1 METKAVARYI
11 RISPRKARLVVD
23 TIRGRDLDA
32 ARQILDF
39 SDKGAARVVGKVLR
53 SAAANAENNNGIAPE
68 DLFVARAFVDEGPTL
83 KRFRPRAMGRATR
96 INKRTCHITVILG
109 EREPEKLSPR
119 RKRRKKFEDAKVE
132 TEKAVTE
139 KAAEQPVTEEAAK
152 PLLEEPSAEATKEK
166 ATAKKSSEKKPG
178 AKKPPAKKE
187 VAKKPAAKKPAAK
200 KAAKPEKK
208 KSEE

>member
-1 METKAVARYI
+1 VETKAVARYI

-139 KAAEQPVTEEAAK
+139 KAAE